1 MEEEGA
7 QVKCCA
13 GEEARQPRERERE
26 EEFVANYGLQA
37 TFATTRL
44 RDRVPV
50 SSWVRVPFVWASC
63 CDVPL
68 P

>member
-37 TFATTRL
+37 TFATTGL

-50 SSWVRVPFVWASC
+50 SSWV
-63 CDVPL
+63 
-68 P
+68 